1 MAVHATPLKYS
12 CAVLLLL
19 LVDSLVC
26 CFSETPA
33 VASTDDAQD
42 CRDRDDRWV
51 THGTTC
57 AKMKRLCKDDGYGQ
71 LVRSWCPKSCGICI
85 SDEKTGDDSS
95 QNEAEQAQRNG
106 TVVHKGPQG
115 TNATRSWNWSDTLGP
130 KDESTSPASKDQ
142 FTRALPL
149 TDRLKL
155 DRNLSNASCPEG
167 SNLSNDSSG
176 SAQAG
181 VVATRSTMSSAL
193 DNSFSS
199 HTLVEKKADGQVNSS
214 RSDFATA
221 SASSGVIAAT
231 GGGSAAAGNTSG
243 RFDLRPS
250 LLEDLE
256 DVPFVGPL
264 LHGSGRSLPT
274 HPVKTGNRSF
284 HARVAKVHGSNGTT
298 QAVNQFFNAATS
310 HARNLSILRN
320 ANSEPAAFDI
330 QLVGGE
336 AALASLGSS
345 NPAKL
350 NIDFSLDDE
359 SVEPWKLMSDGL
371 SERLL
376 QKPAGTEVAEEEK
389 ACPLGY
395 ERVAGDVYGG
405 DQWTGNWKHSADSIE
420 DCAWRCLRQPGCGS
434 FEYSPSKKKCF
445 RNSQTRPT
453 SEQDRGDFVFC
464 RRRPC
469 PSFKTEDSCLG
480 HAEPAGHYSKEIS
493 LRPGSYCIWSA
504 GACQAPMACTDNDCF
519 LPDGGLPGMEL
530 PSRYTL
536 WISKAGLQAT
546 MLPK

>member
-1 MAVHATPLKYS
+1 
-12 CAVLLLL
+12 
-19 LVDSLVC
+19 
-26 CFSETPA
+26 
-33 VASTDDAQD
+33 
-42 CRDRDDRWV
+42 
-51 THGTTC
+51 
-57 AKMKRLCKDDGYGQ
+57 MKRLCKDDGYGQ
-71 LVRSWCPKSCGICI
+71 LVRSWCPKGCGICI
-85 SDEKTGDDSS
+85 SDEKTEDDSG
-95 QNEAEQAQRNG
+95 QNEAEQVQRNG
-106 TVVHKGPQG
+106 TVAHKGPQG
-115 TNATRSWNWSDTLGP
+115 TNAIQSWNWSDTFGP

-142 FTRALPL
+142 FTKALPL
-149 TDRLKL
+149 TGRLKL
-155 DRNLSNASCPEG
+155 DRNLSNARCPEG
-167 SNLSNDSSG
+167 SNLSNDSSC

-193 DNSFSS
+193 DNNNFST

-221 SASSGVIAAT
+221 NASSGVIAAT

-298 QAVNQFFNAATS
+298 QAVIQFFNAASS

-330 QLVGGE
+330 QLVGGK

-345 NPAKL
+345 NPPKL

-359 SVEPWKLMSDGL
+359 SVEPWKLISDGL

-376 QKPAGTEVAEEEK
+376 QKPAETEVAEEEK

-420 DCAWRCLRQPGCGS
+420 DCAWRCLCLALGTAP
-434 FEYSPSKKKCF
+434 
-445 RNSQTRPT
+445 
-453 SEQDRGDFVFC
+453 
-464 RRRPC
+464 RRRSASGTARRGPSLSRTAGISSFAEGGPAQVSKQRTAALAMRSLLGITRRKSRCGLEATASGPQGRVRHPWPALTMIAFFQMAVCLEWSSPVVTHSGFLRLACRQLCC
-469 PSFKTEDSCLG
+469 PSDNSLPQKRATQSWACFFFMSL
-480 HAEPAGHYSKEIS
+480 AGS
-493 LRPGSYCIWSA
+493 L
-504 GACQAPMACTDNDCF
+504 
-519 LPDGGLPGMEL
+519 
-530 PSRYTL
+530 
-536 WISKAGLQAT
+536 
-546 MLPK
+546 